1 MINEKQIAE
10 VANELVKGKRCY
22 LHNSTN
28 EIICV
33 MNKSDAEL
41 DEQDVLS
48 NAKVQ
53 ADLASYKEILPPSS
67 TLVFKMM
74 ESFTA
79 SVEDFEQQSEL
90 MEVLS
95 FEQPFANFRTK
106 VFRLK
111 MEKEWH
117 EFRTPEFIQ
126 VVKKQI
132 Q

>member
-10 VANELVKGKRCY
+10 VAEELVKGKRCY
-22 LHNSTN
+22 IHNATKD
-28 EIICV
+28 IICV
-33 MNKSDAEL
+33 LNKSDNEL
-41 DEQDVLS
+41 DEDDTLA

-53 ADLASYKEILPPSS
+53 SDVANYKEILPPSS

-79 SVEDFEQQSEL
+79 SVEDFEKQSDL
-90 MEVLS
+90 METLS

-111 MEKEWH
+111 LEKEWNA
-117 EFRTPEFIQ
+117 FRAIQ
-126 VVKKQI
+126 FNEVVKKQL
-132 Q
+132 

>member
-1 MINEKQIAE
+1 MINETQIAE
-10 VANELVKGKRCY
+10 IAEELVKGKRCY
-22 LHNSTN
+22 IHNSTS

-33 MNKSDAEL
+33 INKSDAEL
-41 DEQDVLS
+41 DEQDTIS

-53 ADLASYKEILPPSS
+53 ADLENYKEVLPPSS

-79 SVEDFEQQSEL
+79 TVEDFENQSEL
-90 MEVLS
+90 MQILS

-106 VFRLK
+106 VFRLNL
-111 MEKEWH
+111 EKDWST
-117 EFRTPEFIQ
+117 FRIPEFIQ

-132 Q
+132 